1 MSAIVIQDYDTVSR
15 LADAIK
21 TLNSDDKL
29 YSSYVSYKT
38 AGVTNPRLLERMKQ
52 RPWGIVH
59 PQPSF
64 FDGYVCHVCQRLHGL
79 IPSPSR
85 TGEELSLN
93 CPVPNEFDTNTESI
107 QDRIVSKYSMWN
119 RVYHSEILRAEVTV
133 KLVLQNASEVSKQF
147 LDSSVKEYLKK
158 SMITKYMNLQ
168 SQHW

>member
-1 MSAIVIQDYDTVSR
+1 MSAIVVQDYDTVSR
-15 LADAIK
+15 LADVIK

-64 FDGYVCHVCQRLHGL
+64 FDSYVCHVCQRLHGL
-79 IPSPSR
+79 IPSSPR

-93 CPVPNEFDTNTESI
+93 CPVPDEFDTDTESI
-107 QDRIVSKYSMWN
+107 QDRIVREEYMWN
-119 RVYHSEILRAEVTV
+119 QLYHSEIFKSDILV
-133 KLVLQNASEVSKQF
+133 KLILRHASEVSKQF
-147 LDSSVKEYLKK
+147 LESSYDDYIRKNLKPIPDDSL
-158 SMITKYMNLQ
+158 
-168 SQHW
+168 